1 MKTLIAFGLG
11 ALLTSCLCNECKAQ
25 PTVTTFVN
33 SYGQSVATVTTF
45 VNTYGQ
51 PLATVQQIGTTT
63 FVSNQ
68 YGQLVSSGRTFN
80 NAYALPAQPIV
91 VQNVLPIVPT
101 LPMLGAPR

>member
-11 ALLTSCLCNECKAQ
+11 ALLTSCLCNECRAQ
-25 PTVTTFVN
+25 P
-33 SYGQSVATVTTF
+33 TVTTF

-51 PLATVQQIGTTT
+51 PVATVQQIGTTT

-101 LPMLGAPR
+101 LPMLGVPR

>member
-33 SYGQSVATVTTF
+33 
-45 VNTYGQ
+45 NYGQ
-51 PLATVQQIGTTT
+51 PVATVQQIGTTT

-80 NAYALPAQPIV
+80 NAYALPAQPIAI
-91 VQNVLPIVPT
+91 QNVLPTVPT

>member
-33 SYGQSVATVTTF
+33 SYGQPV
-45 VNTYGQ
+45 
-51 PLATVQQIGTTT
+51 ATVQQIGTTT

-80 NAYALPAQPIV
+80 EAIVIPAQPIAI
-91 VQNVLPIVPT
+91 QNVLPTVPT
-101 LPMLGAPR
+101 LPMLGVPR

>member
-33 SYGQSVATVTTF
+33 SYGQPV
-45 VNTYGQ
+45 
-51 PLATVQQIGTTT
+51 ATVQQIGTTT

-91 VQNVLPIVPT
+91 IQNVLPTVPT
-101 LPMLGAPR
+101 LPMLGVPR

>member
-33 SYGQSVATVTTF
+33 
-45 VNTYGQ
+45 TYGQ
-51 PLATVQQIGTTT
+51 PVATVQQIGTTT

-91 VQNVLPIVPT
+91 IQNVLPIVPT

>member
-33 SYGQSVATVTTF
+33 SYGQPV
-45 VNTYGQ
+45 
-51 PLATVQQIGTTT
+51 ATVQQIGTTT

-91 VQNVLPIVPT
+91 IQNVLPTVPT

>member
-25 PTVTTFVN
+25 SVPTVTTFVN
-33 SYGQSVATVTTF
+33 SYGQPV
-45 VNTYGQ
+45 
-51 PLATVQQIGTTT
+51 ATVQQIGTTT

-91 VQNVLPIVPT
+91 IQNVLPTVPT
-101 LPMLGAPR
+101 LPMLGAPK

>member
-11 ALLTSCLCNECKAQ
+11 ALLASCLCNECSAQ
-25 PTVTTFVN
+25 SVPTVTTFVN
-33 SYGQSVATVTTF
+33 SYGQPV
-45 VNTYGQ
+45 
-51 PLATVQQIGTTT
+51 ATVQQIGTTT

-91 VQNVLPIVPT
+91 VQNVLPTVPT
-101 LPMLGAPR
+101 LPMIGAPR

>member
-1 MKTLIAFGLG
+1 MKTLIAFFAG

-25 PTVTTFVN
+25 NVPTVTTFVN
-33 SYGQSVATVTTF
+33 Q
-45 VNTYGQ
+45 YGQ
-51 PLATVQQIGTTT
+51 PVATVQQIGTTT

-80 NAYALPAQPIV
+80 EAIAIPAQPIV
-91 VQNVLPIVPT
+91 IQNVLPTVPT

>member
-33 SYGQSVATVTTF
+33 SYGQPV
-45 VNTYGQ
+45 
-51 PLATVQQIGTTT
+51 ATVQQIGTTT

-80 NAYALPAQPIV
+80 EAIAIPAQPIAI
-91 VQNVLPIVPT
+91 QNVLPIVPT